1 MVCDAHIKDRVL
13 EMMTA
18 RGGEEVS
25 IIEKNSFEGS
35 EVNDALLDA
44 MEQVS
49 MTYEGALDRAGD
61 LGRVPRSRRPGRGIS
76 SACRARADPDEKFY
90 PAQATPSRF
99 TRSSRI
105 CTFLVSPTVLVTD
118 RWPRKMSS
126 SANFTRGTTSSST
139 SLKRQPTRPFA
150 RPSKITWRMSCP
162 GIWRPPKR
170 KQKPLATRL

>member
-1 MVCDAHIKDRVL
+1 MGFLDRMVCDAHIKDRVL

-61 LGRVPRSRRPGRGIS
+61 
-76 SACRARADPDEKFY
+76 RARAALAPTRARNFITRRLLLRVSL
-90 PAQATPSRF
+90 AQAAFVP
-99 TRSSRI
+99 
-105 CTFLVSPTVLVTD
+105 FLS
-118 RWPRKMSS
+118 
-126 SANFTRGTTSSST
+126 
-139 SLKRQPTRPFA
+139 
-150 RPSKITWRMSCP
+150 
-162 GIWRPPKR
+162 RPPI
-170 KQKPLATRL
+170 